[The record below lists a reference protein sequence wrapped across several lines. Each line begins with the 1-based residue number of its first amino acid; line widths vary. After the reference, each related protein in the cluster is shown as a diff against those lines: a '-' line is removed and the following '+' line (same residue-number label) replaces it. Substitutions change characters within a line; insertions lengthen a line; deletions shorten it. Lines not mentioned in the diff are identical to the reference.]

1 MYVGFSYLMNEIFRF
16 CKYISIRDLKFY
28 FHSLAPSAAPVDV
41 SGTVVNSTSGFFT
54 FQSPPIDQ
62 LNGVLTGFTI
72 TCTPS
77 HSSLPTVTSTISI
90 TTGGSLTVTDLQPGA
105 VYTCS
110 VAANNSH
117 GSGPPANVFILTPE
131 ECE

>member
-1 MYVGFSYLMNEIFRF
+1 MNSKLTIYLSPL
-16 CKYISIRDLKFY
+16 IST
-28 FHSLAPSAAPVDV
+28 SAAPVDV
-41 SGTVVNSTSGFFT
+41 SGAAVNSTSAFFT
-54 FQSPPIDQ
+54 FQSPPMTSSTEYS
-62 LNGVLTGFTI
+62 LGSSTGTSVYFSPVL

-117 GSGPPANVFILTPE
+117 GSGPPANVFTATDT
-131 ECE
+131 